1 MWVAVCSN
9 CFAEP
14 FWGGE
19 GFLHAHK
26 FWNPT
31 VLLPYLAKALDFL
44 TALFSN
50 ASLLC
55 IWLKPNHWGI
65 LAHMTKSS
73 HNLAEAWNS
82 WQTLPRESPRTELAE
97 GINSPLTRSK
107 SNAFWIENWSLAVK
121 HSICS
126 NTQPSNA
133 CHRSIEIWAFKKCI
147 INYTIAYILKM
158 KLFSLSHILKK
169 PDCMLN
175 LICVKG
181 NLLGSC
187 SRTNYFSLLCPI
199 L

>member
-1 MWVAVCSN
+1 MYDAAALKFTHMELNPLLHRLNSNMNSIFYYYSEKGYRFIKLLINVSCCLYN

-31 VLLPYLAKALDFL
+31 VLLPYLAKALGFL

-107 SNAFWIENWSLAVK
+107 SNAFWIEN
-121 HSICS
+121 
-126 NTQPSNA
+126 
-133 CHRSIEIWAFKKCI
+133 
-147 INYTIAYILKM
+147 
-158 KLFSLSHILKK
+158 
-169 PDCMLN
+169 
-175 LICVKG
+175 
-181 NLLGSC
+181 
-187 SRTNYFSLLCPI
+187 
-199 L
+199 